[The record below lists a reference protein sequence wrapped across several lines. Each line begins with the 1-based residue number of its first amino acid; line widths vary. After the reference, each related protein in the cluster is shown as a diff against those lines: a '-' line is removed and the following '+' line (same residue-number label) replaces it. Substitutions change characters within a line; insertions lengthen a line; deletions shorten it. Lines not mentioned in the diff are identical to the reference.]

1 MDPQEGAQER
11 ISYTTPEGV
20 ETVVPIYR
28 AGMPEVFAA
37 LQPPD
42 AQPYVMAPPDM
53 PAERIVEFFTLHVA
67 EVEELRLEMKK
78 RFAKGGYGKC
88 RYLTGDV
95 AYVMGRPFM
104 LRVYPLGTG
113 KMKRAARGRATAKYS
128 VNTDLSVMTLYVVH
142 SKNYDEAKIAFNSYA
157 QRVLVNNAAHLLND
171 CCARLCPG
179 EAVPPVRMREMR
191 GRWSSF
197 EAGALWLSDDLVP
210 YPPDCLVYC
219 IWNEMMPRAAIPG
232 EVVQQHFNSV
242 LPGWKA
248 ARQMLAERPE
258 PYSLQ

>member
-1 MDPQEGAQER
+1 MGSPEGTQER

-42 AQPYVMAPPDM
+42 AQPYVMAPVDM
-53 PAERIVEFFTLHVA
+53 PAQHIVEFFTRHVA

-104 LRVYPLGTG
+104 LRVYPLGEG

-157 QRVLVNNAAHLLND
+157 ERVLENNAAHLLHD
-171 CCARLCPG
+171 CCELLRPG
-179 EAVPPVRMREMR
+179 LKVPPVHLRDMR
-191 GRWSSF
+191 GRWSSYD
-197 EAGALWLSDDLVP
+197 AGALWLSKDLIP

-219 IWNEMMPRAAIPG
+219 IWNEMMPLATIDEEA
-232 EVVQQHFNSV
+232 VAQHYNRV

-248 ARQMLAERPE
+248 ARQMLADRPE